1 VCVAGAGGRSALLK
15 RCPFTQEREREPRKR
30 CHPTAAI
37 CMGEDGAARATPV
50 RRHRFTKGVI
60 GRLLLLVHGPSHA
73 GMK

>member
-1 VCVAGAGGRSALLK
+1 VCVWRGWGPQCSAQAVPIHTGEGAGATEAMPSDG
-15 RCPFTQEREREPRKR
+15 
-30 CHPTAAI
+30 AI